1 MKFVD
6 RKDTIS
12 LPTLEERAKAKINWS
27 TKMVP
32 LPDNERSFVDYEYS
46 KNYNTLGQVDKDDGA
61 RRAMR
66 KDSK

>member
-6 RKDTIS
+6 RKDTIP
-12 LPTLEERAKAKINWS
+12 LPTAEERAKAKINWS

-32 LPDNERSFVDYEYS
+32 LPDNERSFIDYEYN
-46 KNYNTLGQVDKDDGA
+46 KNNNILADVDKNDYA